1 MNGEFSS
8 TSDLKS
14 SAHSRLRVFL
24 DSESQGRAQT
34 GIVEG
39 GAKMTRVLDE
49 KTRERQRFKVV
60 WSTRNDESHDVAMQI
75 VMA

>member
-24 DSESQGRAQT
+24 DSVSQGRAQT

-49 KTRERQRFKVV
+49 KTPKDRVSRLYGQQETTNR
-60 WSTRNDESHDVAMQI
+60 TM
-75 VMA
+75 